1 MNAISNQLDRTP
13 VVFLSHGSPSVAIEQ
28 GPYQNALAAFGRSIR
43 PSVILAISAH
53 SSSSNAVV
61 VSAAEQCEAAYDF
74 GGFPR
79 PLYELTYS
87 PPGSPATAKAVA
99 TLLQKHGWASEL
111 AGNGRLDHGVWVPLR
126 LMYPEARIPV
136 VTLALPPHFDP
147 PKLYR
152 LGQMLAPLRS
162 ESVMILGSGGIVH
175 NLRMF
180 RGGPVEQPVTPWAK
194 EFDDWIAQKLE
205 EGDVASLLRCEKLA
219 PHAALAVPTFDH
231 FAPLFPVL
239 GAAAGYTRVQ
249 TIFEGFQY
257 GSISM
262 RSFAIA

>member
-1 MNAISNQLDRTP
+1 MPTSTQPDRTP
-13 VVFLSHGSPSVAIEQ
+13 AVFLSHGSPSVAIEQ
-28 GPYQNALAAFGRSIR
+28 GPYQDALATFGRKMQ
-43 PSVILAISAH
+43 PAVILAISAH
-53 SSSSNAVV
+53 SSSSSAV
-61 VSAAEQCEAAYDF
+61 SIGAAEQCRAVHDF

-79 PLYELTYS
+79 PLYELTYA

-99 TLLQKHGWASEL
+99 ALLKAQSWPTVL
-111 AGNGRLDHGVWVPLR
+111 ADNGELDHGVWVPLR

-136 VTLALPPHFDP
+136 VTLAVPPHFDP
-147 PKLYR
+147 QQLYQ
-152 LGQMLAPLRS
+152 LGQTLAPLRS
-162 ESVMILGSGGIVH
+162 ENVLILGSGGIVH

-180 RGGPVEQPVTPWAK
+180 RGGPVEQPVAPWAK

-205 EGDVASLLRCEKLA
+205 EGDVASLLRYEELA
-219 PHAALAVPTFDH
+219 PHAALAVPSFDH

-239 GAAAGYTRVQ
+239 GAAAGYTRVE

-257 GSISM
+257 GSVSM